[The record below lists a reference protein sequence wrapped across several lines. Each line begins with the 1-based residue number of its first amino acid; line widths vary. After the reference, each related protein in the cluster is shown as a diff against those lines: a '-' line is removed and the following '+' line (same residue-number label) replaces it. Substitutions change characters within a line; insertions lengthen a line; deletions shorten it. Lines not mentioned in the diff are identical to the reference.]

1 MRRTVRASS
10 IGALVMSMVIAVACG
25 PETELESG
33 WLDRDLTIDGRNEDW
48 KGALEYLDDPGVA
61 VGLLNDD
68 DFLYLTVSTS
78 EQATAMQMIRAG
90 TTIWFDSDGGD
101 DKTFGIRFPVGVRQ
115 MVMSGEGTRA
125 GRGGDGVPDPA
136 IIQTML
142 EISTANLDVLGR
154 DNGGRLRFRADEAPG
169 LLAKV
174 SNSAGT
180 YVYEL
185 RMPLRQAEGFP
196 HAIGTAAGRTIGIT
210 FETGEIDSSAMSGG
224 RGGGR
229 GGTGGRGGG
238 PRPRQQPGGRPEP
251 IALKAKVH
259 LRSDPSSVNTD
270 LRATQ
275 EETPG
280 V

>member
-101 DKTFGIRFPVGVRQ
+101 DKTFGIRFQVGVRQ

-154 DNGGRLRFRADEAPG
+154 DNGGRLQFRADEAPG

-180 YVYEL
+180 YVSNSGCL
-185 RMPLRQAEGFP
+185 CGKPKDFR

-224 RGGGR
+224 RAAVAEARAAAGVGLGR
-229 GGTGGRGGG
+229 ASNRAEGRNRSHS
-238 PRPRQQPGGRPEP
+238 RPRCT
-251 IALKAKVH
+251 
-259 LRSDPSSVNTD
+259 SDQTLP
-270 LRATQ
+270 A
-275 EETPG
+275 
-280 V
+280 